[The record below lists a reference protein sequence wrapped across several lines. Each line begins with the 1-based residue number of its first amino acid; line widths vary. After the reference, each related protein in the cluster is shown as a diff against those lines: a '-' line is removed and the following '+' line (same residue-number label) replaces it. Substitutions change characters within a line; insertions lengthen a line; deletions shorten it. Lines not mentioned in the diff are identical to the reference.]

1 MVDSRTRRAT
11 VESGSRAGVDGH
23 QHVRGSTGH
32 AVVDTMGTLLALL
45 ALLALAVTRAT
56 AAERRQLSALAQRV
70 QEVRGAAVE
79 VLYADAASTGEET
92 AVAAQEQGMRFV
104 VQRPPGQPRLCPAP
118 QEVGSR
124 AQLRVG
130 QSLPPPGA

>member
-32 AVVDTMGTLLALL
+32 AVVDTMGTLL

-92 AVAAQEQGMRFV
+92 AAAAQEQGMRLVV
-104 VQRPPGQPRLCPAP
+104 VQRPPGQPRLCPPP

-130 QSLPPPGA
+130 QPLPPPGA